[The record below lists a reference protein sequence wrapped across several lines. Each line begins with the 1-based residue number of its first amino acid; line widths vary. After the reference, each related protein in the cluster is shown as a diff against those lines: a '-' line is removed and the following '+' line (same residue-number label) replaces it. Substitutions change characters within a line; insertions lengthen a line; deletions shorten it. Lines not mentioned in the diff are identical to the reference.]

1 MEAMTASDTT
11 LATLI
16 TDEQSARR
24 VAGLFAEGFL
34 AGDVAVSFVD
44 IGGDGWRLSL
54 HFRGAPDED
63 VVRSLVA
70 QAAGTHAGRALRFER
85 IAAKDWVRESL
96 RGLKPVA
103 AGRLV
108 VHGAHDRAFVPHNKI
123 GIEIEAG
130 LAFGT
135 GHHGTT
141 RGCLLA
147 LDTLCKSL
155 CKSLPKSLS
164 DGRRKRIPPS
174 PRRRILD
181 LGTGSGVLAI
191 AAARAL
197 RRPILA
203 TDIDANAVR
212 IARGNA
218 RLNRAAGAIK
228 VCRANGVATPTIR
241 LRAPFDLTFAN
252 ILLGPLQRLAAP
264 LTQLISPGGRL
275 VLSGVLQP
283 QAKAALAAYH
293 ELILERRIVIDG
305 WTTLVLKRPAVARR
319 ERRP

>member
-1 MEAMTASDTT
+1 MPLKAMTASDTT

-24 VAGLFAEGFL
+24 LADIFAEGFL
-34 AGDVAVSFVD
+34 TDDVAVSLVD
-44 IGGDGWRLSL
+44 KGRDGWRLLL
-54 HFRGAPDED
+54 HFRSAPDED
-63 VVRSLVA
+63 VVRTLAA
-70 QAAGTHAGRALRFER
+70 QAGGADAGRALQFER

-103 AGRLV
+103 AGRFV
-108 VHGAHDRAFVPHNKI
+108 IHGAHDRAFAPHNKI

-147 LDTLCKSL
+147 LDWLCKSL
-155 CKSLPKSLS
+155 N

-174 PRRRILD
+174 PPRRVLD

-197 RRPILA
+197 RCPILA
-203 TDIDANAVR
+203 TDIDAEAVR
-212 IARGNA
+212 IAQDNA
-218 RLNRAAGAIK
+218 RLNRAGGKIH
-228 VCRANGVATPTIR
+228 VCRANGVTAATIR
-241 LRAPFDLTFAN
+241 RRAPFDLAFAN

-264 LTQLISPGGRL
+264 LTQLIAPGGRI
-275 VLSGVLQP
+275 VLSGVLQS
-283 QAKAALAAYH
+283 QAKAAVAAYH
-293 ELILERRIVIDG
+293 ELTLERRIVLDG
-305 WTTLVLKRPAVARR
+305 WTTLVLRRPAAARR
-319 ERRP
+319 ERHP

>member
-1 MEAMTASDTT
+1 MTASETT

-16 TDEQSARR
+16 TDEQLARR
-24 VAGLFAEGFL
+24 IAAVFAEGFL
-34 AGDVAVSFVD
+34 ADEVAVSFVD

-54 HFRGAPDED
+54 DFRGAPDED
-63 VVRSLVA
+63 VVRALVA
-70 QAAGTHAGRALRFER
+70 QAGGADTGRALQFEQ

-96 RGLKPVA
+96 RGLRPIA
-103 AGRLV
+103 AGRFV
-108 VHGAHDRAFVPHNKI
+108 VHGAHDRALVPHNKV

-135 GHHGTT
+135 GHHATT

-147 LDTLCKSL
+147 LDALCKS
-155 CKSLPKSLS
+155 SS
-164 DGRRKRIPPS
+164 RRRGRIPPCP
-174 PRRRILD
+174 PRRIVD

-191 AAARAL
+191 AAGRAL

-212 IARGNA
+212 IARDNV
-218 RLNRAAGAIK
+218 RLNRSGGTIR
-228 VCRANGVATPTIR
+228 VCRANGVAAPVIR
-241 LRAPFDLTFAN
+241 QRAPFDLAFAN

-264 LTQLISPGGRL
+264 LSRLIAPGGRV
-275 VLSGVLQP
+275 VLSGVLQS
-283 QAKAALAAYH
+283 QAKVALAAYH
-293 ELILERRIVIDG
+293 ELTLERRIVLDG

-319 ERRP
+319 KRRP